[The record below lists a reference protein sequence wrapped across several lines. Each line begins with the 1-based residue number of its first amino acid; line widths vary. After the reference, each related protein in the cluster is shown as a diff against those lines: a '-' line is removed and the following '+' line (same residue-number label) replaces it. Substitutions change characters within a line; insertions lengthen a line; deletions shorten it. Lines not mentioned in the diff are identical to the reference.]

1 MKDIFVYYLLKEFA
15 VEKKFSF
22 KKEIG
27 LENFVFL
34 VCFFGFFIGV
44 GSVMGGINMLKTM
57 METGFDLLINIC
69 FYLMAVAVLAGA
81 VSGLFSEFGVVA
93 LINNMLAKLMKPLY
107 DLPGAASLGML
118 NCYLSDNPAI
128 LTFADDD
135 NFRRYFKQ
143 YQLPALTNLGTAF
156 GMGFITTTAMMGLN
170 VKSALPAALI
180 GNVGAIAGSII
191 SVRLMIFFSKRMFGT
206 DAPVSTKQI
215 ETVPEHMRTVRTG
228 SAGSRFIQA
237 MIDGG
242 KSGVNM
248 GVAIIPG
255 VVIICTIVIMLTNG
269 PSIDGTY
276 TGAAR
281 EGIALLPWIGRK
293 LSVILTPL
301 YGFSSPEA
309 ISVPI
314 TALGSTGAALGM
326 IKEMASAGKITAN
339 EIAVFTAICMCWS
352 GYISTHVAMMD
363 ALDTR
368 ELAGKAILSH
378 TIGGLVAGFVAHIL
392 AFLL

>member
-1 MKDIFVYYLLKEFA
+1 M
-15 VEKKFSF
+15 EKKFSF

-180 GNVGAIAGSII
+180 GNVGAIAGSIV

-206 DAPVSTKQI
+206 DAPVSTKQT

-269 PSIDGTY
+269 PSIEGTY

-326 IKEMASAGKITAN
+326 MK
-339 EIAVFTAICMCWS
+339 W
-352 GYISTHVAMMD
+352 
-363 ALDTR
+363 LLR
-368 ELAGKAILSH
+368 EK
-378 TIGGLVAGFVAHIL
+378 
-392 AFLL
+392 

>member
-1 MKDIFVYYLLKEFA
+1 M
-15 VEKKFSF
+15 EKKFSF

-180 GNVGAIAGSII
+180 GNVGAIAGSIV

-206 DAPVSTKQI
+206 DAPVSTKQT

-242 KSGVNM
+242 KIWCKYGRCNYSGRCDYLHDCDYADKRAEHRRN
-248 GVAIIPG
+248 I
-255 VVIICTIVIMLTNG
+255 
-269 PSIDGTY
+269 Y
-276 TGAAR
+276 R
-281 EGIALLPWIGRK
+281 
-293 LSVILTPL
+293 
-301 YGFSSPEA
+301 
-309 ISVPI
+309 
-314 TALGSTGAALGM
+314 GSTRRDRTSSVDWQKAFGDTYSALR
-326 IKEMASAGKITAN
+326 I
-339 EIAVFTAICMCWS
+339 
-352 GYISTHVAMMD
+352 
-363 ALDTR
+363 
-368 ELAGKAILSH
+368 
-378 TIGGLVAGFVAHIL
+378 
-392 AFLL
+392 

>member
-1 MKDIFVYYLLKEFA
+1 MR
-15 VEKKFSF
+15 VEKKSFF
-22 KKEIG
+22 KKEISW
-27 LENFVFL
+27 ENFIFL
-34 VCFFGFFIGV
+34 ICFFVFFIGV
-44 GSVMGGINMLKTM
+44 GSVMGGVNMIMTM

-69 FYLMAVAVLAGA
+69 LYLMAVAVLAGA

-93 LINNMLAKLMKPLY
+93 LINRLLSKLMKPLY
-107 DLPGAASLGML
+107 DLPGASSLGIL

-156 GMGFITTTAMMGLN
+156 GMGLITTTAMMGLG

-180 GNVGAIAGSII
+180 GNVGAVAGSIV
-191 SVRLMIFFSKRMFGT
+191 SVRLMIHFSKKLYGKEKF
-206 DAPVSTKQI
+206 VSTKNVQTI
-215 ETVPEHMRTVRTG
+215 PENMREVREG

-237 MIDGG
+237 MLDGG

-248 GVAIIPG
+248 GIAIIPG

-269 PSIDGTY
+269 PGAGGVY

-281 EGIALLPWIGRK
+281 EGIALLPWVGKK
-293 LSVILTPL
+293 LAFILNPI

-314 TALGSTGAALGM
+314 TALGSTGAALGI
-326 IKEMASAGKITAN
+326 IKNMAAADKVTAN
-339 EIAVFTAICMCWS
+339 DIAVFTAICMCWS
-352 GYISTHVAMMD
+352 GYISTHIAMMD
-363 ALDTR
+363 ALDTK
-368 ELAGKAILSH
+368 ELTGKAILSH
-378 TIGGLVAGFVAHIL
+378 TIGGLFAGFVAHLL
-392 AFLL
+392 AIFL